1 MEMSFTA
8 IIATAQ
14 QRRLKMARPPKL
26 KFGDIVMTTAE
37 RTMAN
42 ALLSASWR
50 ERQRRRSIS
59 DFPTGEESSYGS
71 EVQGRRRL

>member
-1 MEMSFTA
+1 MEMSFRHHCDGTTEE
-8 IIATAQ
+8 IENGKT
-14 QRRLKMARPPKL
+14 PKL

-42 ALLSASWR
+42 ALLSASRR